1 MVRKGRIISA
11 TRRYDFC
18 DGPASAALNLPAGF
32 EIQYRPNDACW
43 HTKGDG
49 NPVAVK
55 LQVFKFVS
63 GRFNKPQLP
72 VLSDRRAPHQ
82 HLSAIAGALQ
92 RGALRVHIH
101 DGK

>member
-1 MVRKGRIISA
+1 MVRTGLIISA
-11 TRRYDFC
+11 TKRHDFC

-43 HTKGDG
+43 YAKGDG

-63 GRFNKPQLP
+63 GRFNKPLLP
-72 VLSDRRAPHQ
+72 VCSDGPAARQ
-82 HLSAIAGALQ
+82 HLSAIAGAL
-92 RGALRVHIH
+92 
-101 DGK
+101 

>member
-11 TRRYDFC
+11 TKRHDFC

-43 HTKGDG
+43 HAKGDG
-49 NPVAVK
+49 NPVA

-63 GRFNKPQLP
+63 GRFNKPLLP
-72 VLSDRRAPHQ
+72 VLSDCPAAHQ
-82 HLSAIAGALQ
+82 HLSAIAGAL
-92 RGALRVHIH
+92 
-101 DGK
+101 